1 MKNIVFDLGNVVI
14 DIDFPKTYIALAEL
28 SAAFSEKEVE
38 RVITEQNLW
47 VNYEMGHYTDAEFR
61 DLLRSHLSIEATD
74 EAIDQAFSALLLN
87 IEPERIALI
96 KSLRSQYKTFVLS
109 NTSNIHIID
118 VERILYKCTGERYL
132 NDLFD
137 KVFLSYEMGKVKP
150 HVSIYQQLLDE
161 AGLEASET
169 LFLDDKL
176 ENLEGAA
183 QLGIQ
188 VAHIIPNQYTI
199 LDVFGANSK

>member
-1 MKNIVFDLGNVVI
+1 
-14 DIDFPKTYIALAEL
+14 
-28 SAAFSEKEVE
+28 
-38 RVITEQNLW
+38 
-47 VNYEMGHYTDAEFR
+47 
-61 DLLRSHLSIEATD
+61 
-74 EAIDQAFSALLLN
+74 
-87 IEPERIALI
+87 
-96 KSLRSQYKTFVLS
+96 
-109 NTSNIHIID
+109 
-118 VERILYKCTGERYL
+118 LYKCTGERYL